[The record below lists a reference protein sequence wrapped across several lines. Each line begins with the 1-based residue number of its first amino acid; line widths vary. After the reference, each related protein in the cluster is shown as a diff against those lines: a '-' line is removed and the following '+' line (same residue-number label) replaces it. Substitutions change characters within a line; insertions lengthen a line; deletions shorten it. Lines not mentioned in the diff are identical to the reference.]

1 MPSTVV
7 LVDDH
12 VGFRRWA
19 RRVLEDEG
27 LQIVGEAADVAQAL
41 DRVREVQPD
50 IAVVDINLPDGDGFG
65 LAEQLAAFDAP
76 PLVVLTSSHDPAELE
91 PLIAR
96 STARGFVPKDG
107 LSRAAI
113 EALLD

>member
-1 MPSTVV
+1 MQSTVL

-12 VGFRRWA
+12 DGFRRWA

-27 LQIVGEAADVAQAL
+27 LRIVAEAADVAQAL
-41 DRVREVQPD
+41 DRAQEVQPD
-50 IAVVDINLPDGDGFG
+50 IALVDVHLPDGDGFG
-65 LAEQLAAFDAP
+65 LAEHLAAFDDP
-76 PLVVLTSSHDPAELE
+76 PAVVLTSSHDPAELQ

-96 STARGFVPKDG
+96 SPARGFVVKDA

-113 EALLD
+113 EALLP